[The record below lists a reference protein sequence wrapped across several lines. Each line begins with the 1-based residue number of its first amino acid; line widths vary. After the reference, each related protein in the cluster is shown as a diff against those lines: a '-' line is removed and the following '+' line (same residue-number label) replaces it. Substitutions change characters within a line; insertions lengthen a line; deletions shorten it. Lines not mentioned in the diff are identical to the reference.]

1 MILHT
6 IYVVFWI
13 VPNLCQEVEKIEITE
28 HFKELNLTAH
38 SVYW

>member
-6 IYVVFWI
+6 IFVAVWI
-13 VPNLCQEVEKIEITE
+13 VPILNQEVENIEITE
-28 HFKELNLTAH
+28 HFKELNLSAH